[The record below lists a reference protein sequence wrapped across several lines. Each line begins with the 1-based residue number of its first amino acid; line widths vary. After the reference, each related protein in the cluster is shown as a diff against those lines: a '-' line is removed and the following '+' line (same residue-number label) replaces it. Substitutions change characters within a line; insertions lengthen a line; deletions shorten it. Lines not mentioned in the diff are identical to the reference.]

1 MIHLQDLTKYRE
13 SKIYKQSYVFMLL
26 QFFFLFFICINFK
39 LRIHT
44 WTVITNG
51 LFGQVYQTENI
62 NLSPIYMNF
71 HLKRLVW
78 SERKVI

>member
-26 QFFFLFFICINFK
+26 QFFSFFSYASILSYEF
-39 LRIHT
+39 
-44 WTVITNG
+44 TNG
-51 LFGQVYQTENI
+51 HFGQFCQTENI
-62 NLSPIYMNF
+62 NLSPIYINF
-71 HLKRLVW
+71 HVKRLVW